1 MGRPEP
7 AEAMP
12 QTVEALSPVRTVIP
26 AERVAEGVIESLDV
40 GRLVPGQRLVE
51 ADLCLRYGVGRGPVR
66 EALQRL
72 ANEGVVEIS
81 RNKGARI
88 REISVVDAIRTLEVT
103 ELLSGLVARNAA
115 GRIGRPGAAATV
127 LGVLEGLTAAEAEA
141 DDGPF
146 VQARRRFYAALL
158 RIGANQELLRIVPMV
173 QVHVMRAQFNLNRTQ
188 RRLIA
193 DYRAIGEAVLAG
205 DASSAEQAARD
216 HVRRVRATLEAIK
229 TE

>member
-1 MGRPEP
+1 
-7 AEAMP
+7 MP
-12 QTVEALSPVRTVIP
+12 QTAEALPPVRAVTP
-26 AERVAEGVIESLDV
+26 SQQVAEGVIDSLDT

-88 REISVVDAIRTLEVT
+88 REISIADAIRTLEVT
-103 ELLSGLVARNAA
+103 ELLSGLSARNAA
-115 GRIGRPGAAATV
+115 GRIGRPGAAEAVREV
-127 LGVLEGLTAAEAEA
+127 LDGLTAAEAEE

-205 DASSAEQAARD
+205 DEAAAEQAARD
-216 HVRRVRATLEAIK
+216 HVRRVRASLEAIQ